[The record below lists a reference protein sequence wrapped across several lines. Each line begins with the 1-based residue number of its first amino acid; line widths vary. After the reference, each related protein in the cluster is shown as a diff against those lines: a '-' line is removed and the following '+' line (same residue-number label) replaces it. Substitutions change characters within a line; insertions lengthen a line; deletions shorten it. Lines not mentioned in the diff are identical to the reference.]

1 MAWTAQDKKT
11 IDFDPFSC
19 VRKKKKK
26 KTAKDHEMLW
36 MADLELREC
45 LKSSFV
51 EYNQI
56 YTLLFQRKKIR
67 PLESNCRATHLGT
80 A

>member
-26 KTAKDHEMLW
+26 
-36 MADLELREC
+36 
-45 LKSSFV
+45 
-51 EYNQI
+51 QP
-56 YTLLFQRKKIR
+56 KITR
-67 PLESNCRATHLGT
+67 CCGWLIWN
-80 A
+80 

>member
-1 MAWTAQDKKT
+1 MASTAQDKKT
-11 IDFDPFSC
+11 IDFDPFAC
-19 VRKKKKK
+19 VREKKKKK
-26 KTAKDHEMLW
+26 NSQRAWNVVDG
-36 MADLELREC
+36 DLELREC

-56 YTLLFQRKKIR
+56 YTLLFQREEIR
-67 PLESNCRATHLGT
+67 PLESDCRATHLGT